1 MSQNNNILPNLTDT
15 SYSTIL
21 KISIPTILSSLSSN
35 IMEVIDQVILARYSL
50 NAMAGA
56 ASAATWCTT
65 FRCAAISLV
74 FIAGAFVG
82 NYNGAKKY
90 KFAGMP
96 VWQMIW
102 FSLFLFALSIP
113 ISMFCGT
120 YVIPHNLQSEGLP
133 YFHLL
138 MACVPIFTMRSAIN
152 AFFIAIGR
160 GFLVTISVFIAI
172 IFNTVIDLLLV
183 HGTCG
188 ITAFMGAKGA
198 AIGTIVGGLSEL
210 TFALAFFLRKDTR
223 KKYGTLNCK
232 LRPRYLAKYMKLG
245 AFASVGHICESLV
258 YSIIYY
264 YLASVSTEYA
274 VIQTICVTTYMFLLT
289 GVMGIEKGVMSITA
303 NLLGAKLRT
312 KIDELLKRGVVLHLA
327 IAMIFSFIVI
337 LFPNIIIGNFIN
349 INTAEPDF
357 VKRIINV
364 LYIVLLCYLVDGVVW
379 VEAGVLEGGGDLNF
393 QMVALATSSW
403 VCIALP
409 VFFMYHAGILTE
421 SKSWILGFCAGTLNA
436 IVLFKRYR
444 SDKWIHITV

>member
-1 MSQNNNILPNLTDT
+1 MNQSNNTLPNLTDT

-35 IMEVIDQVILARYSL
+35 IMEVIDQMILARYSPI
-50 NAMAGA
+50 AMAGA
-56 ASAATWCTT
+56 TSAANWCITL
-65 FRCAAISLV
+65 RCAAMSLV

-113 ISMFCGT
+113 ISIFCGT
-120 YVIPHNLQSEGLP
+120 YVIPHDLQSEGLP

-138 MACVPIFTMRSAIN
+138 MACIPIFTMRSAIN

-172 IFNTVIDLLLV
+172 IFNTVIDLILV
-183 HGTCG
+183 HGKCG

-198 AIGTIVGGLSEL
+198 AIGTIVAGLSEL
-210 TFALAFFLRKDTR
+210 IFVLVFFLRQDTR
-223 KKYGTLNCK
+223 EKYGTLNCK

-312 KIDELLKRGVVLHLA
+312 KINQLLKRGIVLHLA
-327 IAMIFSFIVI
+327 IATIFSVVVL
-337 LFPNIIIGNFIN
+337 LFPNIIIGNFID
-349 INTAEPDF
+349 INTADPNF
-357 VKRIINV
+357 ITQAIHV
-364 LYIVLLCYLVDGVVW
+364 LYVVLLCYIIDGIVW
-379 VEAGVLEGGGDLNF
+379 VEAGILEGGGDLNF
-393 QMVALATSSW
+393 QMVT
-403 VCIALP
+403 IAISAWGLIAIP
-409 VFFMYHAGILTE
+409 VLIMYYTGNLTAGQNWNMCVF
-421 SKSWILGFCAGTLNA
+421 SATLNA